1 MPKKTEKPK
10 GKKIASKDASTKS
23 ASGHTYN
30 IDNVHAGRDV
40 IVGNQSNTIHQTAQT
55 LNVSTPVEF
64 IEELQKLRE
73 EIARLKSLSDV
84 SPAAIR
90 RLFAV
95 EGDIVEAIVEAKK
108 EEPAAERINST
119 LDGAKETMEKLGGS
133 ITTAVSLGTTLGNL
147 ALMAWKIF
155 GGG

>member
-1 MPKKTEKPK
+1 MPKKTAKPIAKKPATSKPARNNFDIK
-10 GKKIASKDASTKS
+10 GGI
-23 ASGHTYN
+23 
-30 IDNVHAGRDV
+30 HAGRDV
-40 IVGNQSNTIHQTAQT
+40 IMGDQENTFYQTQQI
-55 LNVSTPVEF
+55 LNVTSPNQF

-84 SPAAIR
+84 SPAAMR

-108 EEPAAERINST
+108 EEPVAERIKTT

-155 GGG
+155 GG